1 VTAIGRLA
9 AVVLAAGA
17 STRMGRPKALL
28 RWRGRPFV
36 FHVLEQARAAGAE
49 PVIVVEGA
57 VALPRPELRDAVIVR
72 NEAWAEGPLGSLQVG
87 LRAVQEAGGRGPV
100 LVLTVDRPHVAVATL
115 QALARAVAEDPGA
128 VWQPRLGGKRGHPI
142 VYPDDLVPALIAL
155 RPPMTPRDLLAQP
168 EVAAR
173 RRQVDVDDPAIL
185 DNLDAPADLERL
197 PP

>member
-1 VTAIGRLA
+1 MSLA
-9 AVVLAAGA
+9 AVVVAAGA

-36 FHVLEQARAAGAE
+36 RHAIEQAHAAEAD

-57 VALPRPELRDAVIVR
+57 VVLPESAIEGAARVR
-72 NEAWAEGPLGSLQVG
+72 NDAWAEGPLGSLQVG
-87 LRAVQEAGGRGPV
+87 LRAVLDAGHEGHV
-100 LVLTVDRPHVAVATL
+100 LVLTVDRPHIRASTLRALAGAVAS
-115 QALARAVAEDPGA
+115 EPGML
-128 VWQPRLGGKRGHPI
+128 WQPRWNERRGHPI
-142 VYPDDLVPALIAL
+142 VHPPDIVRALLEL
-155 RPPMTPRDLLAQP
+155 RPPETPRTLLSRP

-185 DNLDAPADLERL
+185 DNLDRPKDLDRL